1 MSDDCLF
8 CKIIAGEIPSEKL
21 YEDDLAFVFKDIRPA
36 APHHFL
42 VVPKKHIPT
51 INDVTDSDRELVGHL
66 FQAAARVCKD
76 LGVAESGYRIIT
88 NVNRDA
94 GQEVFHIHFHVLAGL
109 KMGWQPV

>member
-21 YEDDLAFVFKDIRPA
+21 YEDESAYAFKDINPA

-42 VVPKKHIPT
+42 VIPKKHIPT
-51 INDVTDSDRELVGHL
+51 VNDIAEEDKELMGHL
-66 FQAAARVCKD
+66 LRVAAKLAKEN
-76 LGVAESGYRIIT
+76 GVDQKGYRCVI

-94 GQEVFHIHFHVLAGL
+94 LQQVFHIHIHVIAGRQL
-109 KMGWQPV
+109 GWPPG